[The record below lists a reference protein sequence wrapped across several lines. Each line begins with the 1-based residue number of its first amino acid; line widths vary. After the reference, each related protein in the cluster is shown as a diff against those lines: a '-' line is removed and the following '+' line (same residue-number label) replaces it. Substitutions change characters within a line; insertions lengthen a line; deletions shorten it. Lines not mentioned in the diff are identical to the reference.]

1 MQGTIEAG
9 AGSGCRLEAELRLT
23 PRYLGANKT
32 CHTLPAPHSQ
42 LRHRTGGGQKN
53 EQRLTHNNIFL
64 VKKQPRLVSGYLRV
78 NFIFQSRL
86 VFYVRVII
94 LPLSSLLYSFSTG
107 LTHLNFT
114 ISWKISPKISN
125 CAAPNIS
132 NCHGAP
138 SLQH

>member
-1 MQGTIEAG
+1 MRGTIEAG
-9 AGSGCRLEAELRLT
+9 GRVRLQAEPRLT

-32 CHTLPAPHSQ
+32 CLTLPAPHSQ
-42 LRHRTGGGQKN
+42 LRHRTGGRQKN

-78 NFIFQSRL
+78 HFLFQSRL

-94 LPLSSLLYSFSTG
+94 LPLSSLLYSFWTG
-107 LTHLNFT
+107 LLTHLNFT

-125 CAAPNIS
+125 CAVPNIS